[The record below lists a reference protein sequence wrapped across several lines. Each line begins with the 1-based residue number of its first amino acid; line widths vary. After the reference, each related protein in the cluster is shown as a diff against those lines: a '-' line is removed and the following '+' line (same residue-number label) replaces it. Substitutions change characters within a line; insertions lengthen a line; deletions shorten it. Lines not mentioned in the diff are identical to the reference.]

1 MKARIRE
8 NVMAD
13 PMEELRA
20 TVARLKRESDDLVRK
35 VDALRHSDTRA
46 SQDTPLTDEQMLL
59 LIDRAIVEF
68 EREPKRPPHVTQAV
82 AADMLGLSRATVGK
96 LVRTGE
102 LRLNGVGR
110 IPIGQIDLFRAR
122 TKNK

>member
-1 MKARIRE
+1 
-8 NVMAD
+8 MAD

-20 TVARLKRESDDLVRK
+20 AAARLKRESDELVRK
-35 VDALRHSDTRA
+35 VDAIPRHRESSGSSLSEEQILQIARRA
-46 SQDTPLTDEQMLL
+46 VQLFEQQ
-59 LIDRAIVEF
+59 
-68 EREPKRPPHVTQAV
+68 PPRPPHVTQAV

>member
-1 MKARIRE
+1 
-8 NVMAD
+8 MAD

-20 TVARLKRESDDLVRK
+20 TAARLKRESDDLVRK
-35 VDALRHSDTRA
+35 VDALRHTDTHARR
-46 SQDTPLTDEQMLL
+46 DTPLTDEQMLL
-59 LIDRAIVEF
+59 LIDRAIAEF
-68 EREPKRPPHVTQAV
+68 EREPKRPPHVTQAG

>member
-1 MKARIRE
+1 MP
-8 NVMAD
+8 D

-20 TVARLKRESDDLVRK
+20 TAARLKRESDELVRK
-35 VDALRHSDTRA
+35 VDALPRHRENTNVQLSEEQILQIAQRA
-46 SQDTPLTDEQMLL
+46 VHLFEQQ
-59 LIDRAIVEF
+59 
-68 EREPKRPPHVTQAV
+68 PPRPVHVTQSE

-110 IPIGQIDLFRAR
+110 IPIGQIDMFLAR
-122 TKNK
+122 TKMK